1 VDVADSSLAVSY
13 LQLKFHT
20 GDEEDQQVN
29 VTRSKNAR
37 GKQKDRISDKF
48 YLQELVSC
56 LRSKP
61 LTE

>member
-1 VDVADSSLAVSY
+1 MDVVGNSLAVRY
-13 LQLKFHT
+13 LELKLHT
-20 GDEEDQQVN
+20 AGEEDQHVN
-29 VTRSKNAR
+29 VMRSKNAR

-61 LTE
+61 LTV